1 MTDALADSLR
11 FPIGGPPLALSQP
24 GRRGVIRQSRIGFP
38 EHGHFGFNDST
49 ASALGGGRVPIICW
63 MPAKKDPP
71 PLATPR
77 RRASRLTQ
85 QTSSSSVRWR
95 RDLIWMKRMKVDK

>member
-24 GRRGVIRQSRIGFP
+24 GRRGMIRQSPIGFP
-38 EHGHFGFNDST
+38 EHGHFGFTDST

-63 MPAKKDPP
+63 VPAKKDPP
-71 PLATPR
+71 PLAAGPA
-77 RRASRLTQ
+77 ASPNRHPPPC
-85 QTSSSSVRWR
+85 VGAG
-95 RDLIWMKRMKVDK
+95 I

>member
-1 MTDALADSLR
+1 MTEAPAESLR
-11 FPIGGPPLALSQP
+11 FLTIGPRFALSQP
-24 GRRGVIRQSRIGFP
+24 GRRGMIRQSRIGFP
-38 EHGHFGFNDST
+38 EHGHFGFTDST

-85 QTSSSSVRWR
+85 QTSSSVG
-95 RDLIWMKRMKVDK
+95 

>member
-1 MTDALADSLR
+1 MTDALAESLR

-24 GRRGVIRQSRIGFP
+24 GRRGTIRQIPIGFP
-38 EHGHFGFNDST
+38 EHGHFGFTDST

-71 PLATPR
+71 P
-77 RRASRLTQ
+77 RAAGPAVSPNRHPPPPW
-85 QTSSSSVRWR
+85 VGAG
-95 RDLIWMKRMKVDK
+95 I